1 MSMHLTPELLG
12 ELATIIP
19 PLDKTGLK
27 VKQVEFKGHDV
38 FLTADEN
45 GSHTIVGI
53 SKHREPN
60 PAPATRTQ
68 GGFR

>member
-38 FLTADEN
+38 YLTSDEN

-53 SKHREPN
+53 SRIKKPDTT
-60 PAPATRTQ
+60 PAMRT

>member
-1 MSMHLTPELLG
+1 MSMDLTPELLG

-19 PLDKTGLK
+19 TLDKTGLK

-38 FLTADEN
+38 YLNADEN
-45 GSHTIVGI
+45 GSHVIVGI
-53 SKHREPN
+53 SKMKKPN
-60 PAPATRTQ
+60 TTPVLRS